1 MKLPIFL
8 RRLKKFK
15 LFVIR
20 RVVGKSM
27 VPTLYPGQYVIA
39 TNLFNKPVINDVV
52 VIRHN
57 QVDKIKRIKNIQNQ
71 KLFLIGDNSRQ
82 SVDSR
87 SFGWLSINSV
97 VGRVIWPKV

>member
-1 MKLPIFL
+1 
-8 RRLKKFK
+8 
-15 LFVIR
+15 
-20 RVVGKSM
+20 M